1 MTRSQARTCIVSLYS
16 VEKGARRAG
25 ISLAKDAKSAKED
38 RGNFNFFFLASLAI
52 FAREL
57 CFQPP
62 ITFAY
67 HPSVNRRTLI
77 VAVSGLFFLSG
88 ASGLIFETA
97 WTRLFLSLF
106 GHGIHTTSAVLAA
119 FMGGLGFGAL
129 IAGRK
134 AGRVR
139 RPLRVYAILE
149 LAVAAWVVT
158 SPLQVRVADL
168 IVGVLAARSESLLV
182 SDVVAW
188 GVAFGL
194 LVVPA
199 ALMGATLPVLCRS
212 LIVEEATIGRVFGLL
227 YGINT
232 IGAVIGVF
240 GAGYWSILHLGVK
253 GSLWLGCSLNLAAAA
268 GAMLL
273 DRRQVSLR
281 PRPEMPSEQPRTGDD
296 RTLRVIQV
304 IVGVAGACA
313 MAYEVVWIRLFV
325 FILGSSIL
333 SLAQVLG
340 TLLLALGLG
349 ALILPRL
356 VGSRSRHL
364 AALGW
369 SQALLALAAVG
380 GVVALGRLD
389 EVLAVIASAGGFA
402 DPLSS
407 IWGRAL
413 VVGVIVFLP
422 GLAMGATLPAATGA
436 ISDLRD
442 AERGIGAL
450 YAANTIGNIVG
461 ALTAGYLLVPAL
473 GAARSLGVVAAC
485 NLVLASMVAVQ
496 FGARR
501 GFRRWVPA
509 AVALVAAGVVIVSIG
524 ADSFRAVFS
533 DQKAYGQLVEVS
545 ESLRGTV
552 TVQDVPPLPI
562 LAANADKQGLF
573 SVGAGYRLLAVDGV
587 DVAGSSPDLRTT
599 QLMQAHVPL
608 LLHGSPRRVLQ
619 IGHGSGATALEVGLY
634 SPEVFDLAEINPRV
648 ITEAHRWFPRWR
660 GAHFNPVFTDA
671 KNFVRRSSRTYDVI
685 LNDSTYPGHRG
696 SSQLYSE
703 DHFWACRQRLAP
715 GGIVSTWLP
724 VDLPPESFAMVLASF
739 RSVFPESSFWLP
751 LNCWNKHG
759 VLVGSLE
766 PIDEAV
772 LRVRGGSWPAG
783 VAESL
788 AEIGLD
794 DPEVFASS
802 LVLNSA
808 GVEDMARGSRHNTD
822 DRPFLE
828 YPARGFSV
836 SGEQFWSETLEQI
849 SLRMPPVVGKARAVE
864 SLIEGQLFLL
874 EGRSDAAL
882 AAYGRAGQL
891 WPGHPGPIKL
901 QEDVQLF
908 RAQENL
914 RMAAAGTSDPLPQLE
929 AAVARCP
936 FSALARFELGH
947 ALFERRRFAEA
958 APHLQAALELGE
970 DLDRAWLFL
979 GDIWA
984 MAGQPAGAEHCYRS
998 YLEENPPALEILI
1011 ALGDVVAEQGRE
1023 EEARA
1028 LFERAD
1034 ELSPGSDE
1042 VARRL
1047 TGFSSP
1053 KSEE

>member
-1 MTRSQARTCIVSLYS
+1 

-25 ISLAKDAKSAKED
+25 IFLAKDAKNAKED
-38 RGNFNFFFLASLAI
+38 RGDINFFFLAI

-62 ITFAY
+62 FTLAY
-67 HPSVNRRTLI
+67 HLSVNRRTLI

-97 WTRLFLSLF
+97 WTRLFLGLF

-119 FMGGLGFGAL
+119 FMGGLGLGAL
-129 IAGRK
+129 VAGRK
-134 AGRVR
+134 AGRLR
-139 RPLRVYAILE
+139 RPLRVYALLE

-168 IVGVLAARSESLLV
+168 IVGALAARSESLLV
-182 SDVVAW
+182 SDFVAW
-188 GVAFGL
+188 VVAFGL
-194 LVVPA
+194 LLVPA
-199 ALMGATLPVLCRS
+199 ALMGATLPVLCRA
-212 LIVEEATIGRVFGLL
+212 LITDDKAIGKVFGLL

-232 IGAVIGVF
+232 LGAVIGVM
-240 GAGYWSILHLGVK
+240 GAGYWSILHLGVR
-253 GSLWLGCSLNLAAAA
+253 GSLWLGCGLNLAAAA

-281 PRPEMPSEQPRTGDD
+281 PRPEFPSEQSRIGDD

-369 SQALLALAAVG
+369 SQALVALAAVG

-389 EVLAVIASAGGFA
+389 EVVAGIASAGGFG

-436 ISDLRD
+436 ILDLRD

-450 YAANTIGNIVG
+450 YAANTMGNIVG
-461 ALTAGYLLVPAL
+461 ALMAGYVLVPSL

-485 NLVLASMVAVQ
+485 NLVLASVVALR
-496 FGARR
+496 FGGRS
-501 GFRRWVPA
+501 GFRRWMPA
-509 AVALVAAGVVIVSIG
+509 AAALVGAGVVLSSIG
-524 ADSFRAVFS
+524 ADSFRVVFS
-533 DQKAYGQLVEVS
+533 DQKTYGRLVEVS

-562 LAANADKQGLF
+562 LAANSDKQGLF

-619 IGHGSGATALEVGLY
+619 IGHGSGATAVEVGLY
-634 SPEVFDLAEINPRV
+634 SPELFDLAEINPRV

-671 KNFVRRSSRTYDVI
+671 KNFVRRTSQDYDVI

-703 DHFWACRQRLAP
+703 DHFRACRQHLAP

-788 AEIGLD
+788 AEIGMD

-802 LVLNSA
+802 LVLDA
-808 GVEDMARGSRHNTD
+808 AAVEDMARGSRRNTD

-836 SGEQFWSETLEQI
+836 SGEQFWSETLKKI
-849 SLRMPPVVGKARAVE
+849 SSVMPPVAGKSRAIG

-874 EGRSDAAL
+874 EGHSDAAL
-882 AAYGRAGQL
+882 AAYGRASEL
-891 WPGHPGPIKL
+891 WPGHPGSIKL
-901 QEDVQLF
+901 QEDVRLF
-908 RAQENL
+908 RAQEDL
-914 RMAAAGTSDPLPQLE
+914 RKAAEGTGDPLPQLE

-947 ALFERRRFAEA
+947 ALFERRQFGEA
-958 APHLQAALELGE
+958 VPHLEAALELGE
-970 DLDRAWLFL
+970 GLDRAWLFL

-984 MAGQPAGAEHCYRS
+984 MAGQPAEAERCYRT

-1023 EEARA
+1023 ADARA
-1028 LFERAD
+1028 LYRRAAA
-1034 ELSPGSDE
+1034 LSPGSE
-1042 VARRL
+1042 IVEERL
-1047 TGFSSP
+1047 TGMGERNQR
-1053 KSEE
+1053 EEK